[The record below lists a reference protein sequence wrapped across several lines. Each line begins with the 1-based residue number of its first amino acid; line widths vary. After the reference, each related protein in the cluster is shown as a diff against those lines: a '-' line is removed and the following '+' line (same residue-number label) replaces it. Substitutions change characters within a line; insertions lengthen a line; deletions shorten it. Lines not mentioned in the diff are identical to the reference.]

1 MLNMKIF
8 YFKIWLILGSIPLKK
23 LLEIFKS
30 SEHRWIVWMFIVTGI
45 ALLIALPTGV
55 IRIVDVLFHFFIEI
69 KLWKLVFLT
78 PISILLLNVAC
89 DLKLNP
95 ILIDLC
101 FFLSQ
106 PLIKALY
113 TLAGFLAALLLANL
127 IFGHM
132 NHAAFF
138 AITGFTTY
146 FIALAAHWMV
156 LDLESQSRD
165 LCIETYC

>member
-1 MLNMKIF
+1 LDRF
-8 YFKIWLILGSIPLKK
+8 LD
-23 LLEIFKS
+23 IFKS
-30 SEHRWIVWMFIVTGI
+30 SEHRWIIWVLLATGI
-45 ALLIALPTGV
+45 ALSIALLTGY
-55 IRIVDVLFHFFIEI
+55 IRIIDVLFHSFIEI
-69 KLWKLVFLT
+69 KFWKLIFLT
-78 PISILLLNVAC
+78 PIFILFLNVAC

-95 ILIDLC
+95 LLIDLC
-101 FFLSQ
+101 FFLSKS
-106 PLIKALY
+106 LIKALY
-113 TLAGFLAALLLANL
+113 YVVGFLVALLLANL

-146 FIALAAHWMV
+146 FIALATHWMV

>member
-1 MLNMKIF
+1 MDRFLD
-8 YFKIWLILGSIPLKK
+8 
-23 LLEIFKS
+23 IFKS
-30 SEHRWIVWMFIVTGI
+30 SEHRWIIWVLLATGI
-45 ALLIALPTGV
+45 ALSIALLTGY
-55 IRIVDVLFHFFIEI
+55 IRIIDVLFHSFIEI
-69 KLWKLVFLT
+69 KFWKLIFLI
-78 PISILLLNVAC
+78 PIFILFLNVAC

-95 ILIDLC
+95 LLIDLC
-101 FFLSQ
+101 FFLSKS
-106 PLIKALY
+106 LIKALY
-113 TLAGFLAALLLANL
+113 YVVGFLVALLLANL

-146 FIALAAHWMV
+146 FIALATHWMV